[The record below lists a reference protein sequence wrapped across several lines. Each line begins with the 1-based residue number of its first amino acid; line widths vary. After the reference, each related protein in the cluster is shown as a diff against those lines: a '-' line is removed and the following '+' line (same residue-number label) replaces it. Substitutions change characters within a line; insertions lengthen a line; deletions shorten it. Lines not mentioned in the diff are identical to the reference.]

1 MNEYKFADIKIGQSE
16 TFSQKI
22 TLDMENK
29 FREISGDINPLH
41 YDDNYAIE
49 VSKGK
54 FKGHVTFG
62 LLTASLYST
71 ATGVYLP
78 GKYCLIHSFDE
89 ISFLN
94 PVFVGDILTVE
105 VKVTDKYE
113 ALNLIHLKITI
124 KNQNNKTVSKAKMK
138 IIVLK

>member
-1 MNEYKFADIKIGQSE
+1 MNEYKFKDIQIGQSE
-16 TFSQKI
+16 TFTKEI

-41 YDDNYAIE
+41 FDDNYAKE
-49 VSKGK
+49 VSDGK
-54 FKGHVTFG
+54 FKGHVSFG

-94 PVFVGDILTVE
+94 PVFAGDILTVE
-105 VKVTDKYE
+105 IKVTDKYD

-124 KNQNNKTVSKAKMK
+124 KNQHNKTVSKAKMK

>member
-1 MNEYKFADIKIGQSE
+1 MNEYKYADIQIGQTE
-16 TFSQKI
+16 TFTKEI

-29 FREISGDINPLH
+29 FREISEDINPLH
-41 YDDNYAIE
+41 YDDNFAIE
-49 VSKGK
+49 ISKGK
-54 FKGHVTFG
+54 FKKHVTFG
-62 LLTASLYST
+62 MLTVSLYST

-89 ISFLN
+89 ISFLS
-94 PVFVGDILTVE
+94 PVFVGDVLTIE
-105 VKVTDKYE
+105 IKVTDKNDS
-113 ALNLIHLKITI
+113 LNLLHLKIII